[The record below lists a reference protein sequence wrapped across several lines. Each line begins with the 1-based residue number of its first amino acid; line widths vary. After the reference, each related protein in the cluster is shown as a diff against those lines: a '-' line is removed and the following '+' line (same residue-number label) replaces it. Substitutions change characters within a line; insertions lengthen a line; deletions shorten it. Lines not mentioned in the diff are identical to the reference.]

1 MAYRDFVV
9 ETYKETI
16 KKTSQAM
23 EKNRKPYAE
32 NKMPRLYLLEL
43 SGDTAIRDFKR
54 VCEERDLVI
63 SKVVRTMLRE
73 FTEEFNNLPPE
84 ERF

>member
-1 MAYRDFVV
+1 
-9 ETYKETI
+9 
-16 KKTSQAM
+16 M
-23 EKNRKPYAE
+23 EKNRKPYGE
-32 NKMPRLYLLEL
+32 NKLPRLYLLEL
-43 SGDTAIRDFKR
+43 SGDTVIRDFKR